1 MFPERALRYIGY
13 LVLVLMPLLWSEKGF
28 YQMISLIIFL
38 VVAYG
43 LHGHV
48 WGRVPKKSFIRP
60 FDAESAQTLARSP

>member
-1 MFPERALRYIGY
+1 MCAAVMFPERALRYIGY

-60 FDAESAQTLARSP
+60 FDAE